1 MGSELTVMAA
11 DLLRIRSRWRGYDT
25 IWGWLLSGLAVIV
38 YFFGSDEKR
47 HGDDYE
53 TAERRRKAN
62 DISRIAAVSLFVLAI
77 IVDIVVAGS
86 K

>member
-1 MGSELTVMAA
+1 MDLCFIEAA
-11 DLLRIRSRWRGYDT
+11 MRHRSRGIYFRT

-47 HGDDYE
+47 HGDDEE
-53 TAERRRKAN
+53 TAARRRKAN

-77 IVDIVVAGS
+77 VVDIVVAGS

>member
-1 MGSELTVMAA
+1 MGLYLMDAA
-11 DLLRIRSRWRGYDT
+11 LLRLRWRGFDT

-38 YFFGSDEKR
+38 WFFGSDEKR

-62 DISRIAAVSLFVLAI
+62 NISRIAGGVLFFLAI
-77 IVDIVVAGS
+77 VVDTVVS
-86 K
+86 SL